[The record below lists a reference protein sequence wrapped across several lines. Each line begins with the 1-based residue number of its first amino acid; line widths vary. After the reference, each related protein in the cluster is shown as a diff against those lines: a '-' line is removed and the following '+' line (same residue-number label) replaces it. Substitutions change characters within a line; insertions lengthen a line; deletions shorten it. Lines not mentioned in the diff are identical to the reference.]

1 MRGVMRIFRLSGIG
15 YIVFFCI
22 ALSIDAFGQSVNS
35 PCQVYGIVNYK
46 GHPVPDDCV
55 VKASIPGVAT
65 KPEALVKNGVYS
77 LLIPAD
83 DPSTSEKDG
92 WEQGD
97 YITLEVKG
105 YGVTPPF
112 EAKAGNFVKDIN
124 LTTMGVLN
132 LTTWGKIKALFK

>member
-1 MRGVMRIFRLSGIG
+1 MRGVIKILRLSWKGCFIL
-15 YIVFFCI
+15 FCL
-22 ALSIDAFGQSVNS
+22 ALSIEAIGQSGNTV
-35 PCQVYGIVNYK
+35 CQLTGKVTYRGN
-46 GHPVPDDCV
+46 PVPDDCRV
-55 VKASIPGVAT
+55 MASIPGVAT

-105 YGVTPPF
+105 YGVTLPF
-112 EAKAGNFVKDIN
+112 EVKAGNFVKDIN

>member
-35 PCQVYGIVNYK
+35 PCQIYGIVNYK

-55 VKASIPGVAT
+55 VKASILGYEYANT
-65 KPEALVKNGVYS
+65 KVKEGKYS
-77 LLIPAD
+77 LSIPAD
-83 DPSTSEKDG
+83 DPSTPNKEGWVDG
-92 WEQGD
+92 E
-97 YITLEVKG
+97 YITLQVIN
-105 YGVTPPF
+105 YSGVTLF
-112 EAKAGNFVKDIN
+112 EAPPDNPRVDIN
-124 LTTMGVLN
+124 LNTMGVLN